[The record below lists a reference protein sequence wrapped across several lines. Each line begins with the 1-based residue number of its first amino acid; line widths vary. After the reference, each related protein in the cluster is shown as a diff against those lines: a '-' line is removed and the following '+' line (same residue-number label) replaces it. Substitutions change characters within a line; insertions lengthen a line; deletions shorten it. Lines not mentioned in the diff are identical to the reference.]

1 MQQAD
6 NDPAANEVTD
16 NVLSFHYK
24 LRVFGAIG
32 TTVAETDPL
41 VVTPLPRLSDDE
53 PSTPTS
59 NAPEIRDIVVID
71 QTPLIEGE
79 PILGLGDF
87 AQSIVRDKRTL
98 LIYGSNF
105 PKDRQKPITI
115 VAS

>member
-1 MQQAD
+1 MEEWRKQNQKFRELIQKARMQQAD

-59 NAPEIRDIVVID
+59 NAPEIRDIVVNRT

-79 PILGLGDF
+79 PILGL
-87 AQSIVRDKRTL
+87 AIL
-98 LIYGSNF
+98 LS
-105 PKDRQKPITI
+105 Q
-115 VAS
+115 